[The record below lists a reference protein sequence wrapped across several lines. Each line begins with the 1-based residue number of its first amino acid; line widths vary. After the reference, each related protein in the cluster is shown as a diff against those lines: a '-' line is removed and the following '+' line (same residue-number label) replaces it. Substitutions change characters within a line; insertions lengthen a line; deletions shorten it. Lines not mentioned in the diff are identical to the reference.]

1 MGDLPTHAETP
12 QPSAER
18 PSAER
23 PSAERAPTLDQAQ
36 LLLELGRAV
45 TSSLDLQ
52 EVLDTS
58 FRALRRLVS
67 FGGGSIQLIED
78 GALVP
83 AATEPPMTDEA
94 KRVRIPVGKGIS
106 GTIAATA
113 ESIYIPDILNDPRV
127 PPPAARKGVSPG
139 VRSYFGVPLIM
150 HGEAAGVL
158 QIDSEEVDAFPPDAR
173 ACVLML
179 VPTIAAAVQNALLF
193 DRERAAFQRLRETE
207 QLQRDF
213 IAIVSHELRTPITT
227 VSGFGF
233 TLAEQA
239 GVLERELIADIGQRI
254 WRASRRLERMMGD
267 LLDLSQIERGT
278 LSADPTPTDIE
289 PILRQS
295 VNEQSNDS
303 HPIELDLGSP
313 LPKALIDGDRLH
325 QIVGNLLS
333 NARKFSP
340 ENSAIRVVVRPDG
353 DAIALTVE
361 DHGKGIPEGL
371 IDRVFDRF
379 FQAESASTRSAGG
392 LGIGLY
398 LVKQL
403 CERMDATIDVDSTVG
418 EGTRFTAR
426 LPVAV

>member
-1 MGDLPTHAETP
+1 MGDLSNHAETM
-12 QPSAER
+12 R
-18 PSAER
+18 PR
-23 PSAERAPTLDQAQ
+23 AERAPTLDQAQ

-58 FRALRRLVS
+58 FRALRRLVA

-78 GALVP
+78 GALAP

-94 KRVRIPVGKGIS
+94 KHVRIPVGKGIS
-106 GTIAATA
+106 GTIAASA
-113 ESIYIPDILNDPRV
+113 ASIYIPDILNDPRV
-127 PPPAARKGVSPG
+127 PPVAARKGVSPG

-179 VPTIAAAVQNALLF
+179 APTIAAAVQNALLF
-193 DRERAAFQRLRETE
+193 DRERAAVQRLQETE

-239 GVLERELIADIGQRI
+239 GALERELIADIGQRI

-295 VNEQSNDS
+295 VHEQSNDS
-303 HPIELDLGSP
+303 HPIELRLDSP
-313 LPKALIDGDRLH
+313 LPKALVDGDRLH

-340 ENSAIRVVVRPDG
+340 ESSAIRVVARPDG
-353 DAIALTVE
+353 NAIALTVE
-361 DHGKGIPEGL
+361 DQGKGSPK
-371 IDRVFDRF
+371 V
-379 FQAESASTRSAGG
+379 
-392 LGIGLY
+392 
-398 LVKQL
+398 
-403 CERMDATIDVDSTVG
+403 
-418 EGTRFTAR
+418 
-426 LPVAV
+426 